1 MKHHDLS
8 PFDQVI
14 ATMYGD
20 IWRSSPIFGAPLR
33 GPKSETRPQ
42 DGDKVTNR

>member
-1 MKHHDLS
+1 MKNPELS

-14 ATMYGD
+14 TTMYGD

-33 GPKSETRPQ
+33 DPTPEARPKSKDQ
-42 DGDKVTNR
+42 DKDH